1 MVTITSS
8 VLKASVSAVRCAVLC
23 TLQVCLICS
32 KGGEPLCFVSL
43 HFDRFGGILTYHPR
57 MQLHLSLDTYGIR
70 IKRVLD
76 ICNDKQLLK

>member
-1 MVTITSS
+1 M
-8 VLKASVSAVRCAVLC
+8 CAVLR
-23 TLQVCLICS
+23 TVQVCLVCS
-32 KGGEPLCFVSL
+32 EGRESLCFVSL
-43 HFDRFGGILTYHPR
+43 HFDRFRGILTYHPR